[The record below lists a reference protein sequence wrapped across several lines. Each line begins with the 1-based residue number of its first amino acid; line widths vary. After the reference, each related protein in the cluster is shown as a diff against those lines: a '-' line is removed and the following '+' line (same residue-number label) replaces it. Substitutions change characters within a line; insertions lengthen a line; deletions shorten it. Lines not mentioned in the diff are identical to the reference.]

1 MFYVL
6 NKNKIM
12 SYTIASFIVLALFA
26 FSTAIIPNED
36 ISVMKVSSNII
47 NESNKNVMENFDKK
61 DK

>member
-1 MFYVL
+1 M
-6 NKNKIM
+6 
-12 SYTIASFIVLALFA
+12 LFA

-36 ISVMKVSSNII
+36 VSVMKVSSNII

>member
-26 FSTAIIPNED
+26 FFTAIIPNED
-36 ISVMKVSSNII
+36 VSVMKVSSNII
-47 NESNKNVMENFDKK
+47 NESNKNVMKNFDKK